1 MEESSTEKK
10 YDHEKSNIP
19 AARKADDFDRQN
31 DRLSSACA
39 SLSWLIIRIR
49 PYRTSHTFTGIL
61 LPFRSFPRSVQ
72 IFICASLSPAVRVK
86 RFHDK
91 VSVSPLA

>member
-1 MEESSTEKK
+1 MRPLGVITNNIKELLCCIIVTLQGEEGERAGEGRPMEESSTEKK

-31 DRLSSACA
+31 DSLSSACA

-49 PYRTSHTFTGIL
+49 P
-61 LPFRSFPRSVQ
+61 
-72 IFICASLSPAVRVK
+72 
-86 RFHDK
+86 
-91 VSVSPLA
+91 